1 MSCCPSCAAGGPCG
15 ASCDGNNDGRRD
27 RSMDGRGNRRAVVLT
42 LGAGDTLGSSST
54 YEVIETYQGPIVL
67 ELWSYDAETAWN
79 IERQRI
85 GREGQRV
92 VTEQRVN
99 TGPVSRRV
107 VTVAAGE
114 RATVRAYARAVA
126 SGAGWNDTTGR
137 YSASTPNPY
146 ILVLTYDEPPREYG
160 AAAASAV
167 TVAAGD
173 SETIAAAHHARFL
186 TVYADPSN
194 GLIEVL
200 DRGGNVVCAYGLAA
214 YNVINCA
221 DCWTRIRVTNNGGTS
236 LKLYWI
242 ATVAAP
248 GML

>member
-1 MSCCPSCAAGGPCG
+1 MSCCSSCAAGGPCG
-15 ASCDGNNDGRRD
+15 ASCGGDVGKRD
-27 RSMDGRGNRRAVVLT
+27 PSVDARGNRRAVL
-42 LGAGDTLGSSST
+42 LPLAAGDTLGSSTT
-54 YEVIETYQGPIVL
+54 YEVIETYQGPVHL
-67 ELWSYDAETAWN
+67 ELWSYDADTAWN
-79 IERQRI
+79 IERQRV

-92 VTEQRVN
+92 VTEQRLN

-114 RATVRAYARAVA
+114 RATVRAFARAVQA
-126 SGAGWNDTTGR
+126 GEGWNDTTGR
-137 YSASTPNPY
+137 YAASTPDPY
-146 ILVLTYDEPPREYG
+146 ILVLTYEEPPIEYG

-167 TVAAGD
+167 TVASGA
-173 SETIAAAHHARFL
+173 SELLVAAHHARFL

-200 DRGGNVVCAYGLAA
+200 DRGGNVVSAYGLAA
-214 YNVINCA
+214 YNVVNCA
-221 DCWTRIRVTNNGGTS
+221 DCWTRVRVTNAGGTS